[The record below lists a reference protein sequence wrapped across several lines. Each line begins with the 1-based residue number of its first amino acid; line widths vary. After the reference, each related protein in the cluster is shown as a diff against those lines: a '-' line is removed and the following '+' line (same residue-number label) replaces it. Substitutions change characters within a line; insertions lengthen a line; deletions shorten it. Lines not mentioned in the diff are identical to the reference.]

1 MRDVDVDVFPVCF
14 CPKSILVA
22 QSSENRTEYVCVCWP
37 HNYLFRRVLPCNQT
51 GIRKETP
58 YPYIQGNTLHCSS
71 KVCRHKYSSEN
82 ESVIRLHQILILY
95 CRLRAVPFSVCRI
108 ETWQS
113 SRERT
118 SREGG
123 SEWGLMLGVICP

>member
-1 MRDVDVDVFPVCF
+1 MRDVDVDVFQFVSARKAF
-14 CPKSILVA
+14 FVA

-37 HNYLFRRVLPCNQT
+37 HNYLCRRVLPCDQT

-82 ESVIRLHQILILY
+82 ESVI
-95 CRLRAVPFSVCRI
+95 
-108 ETWQS
+108 
-113 SRERT
+113 
-118 SREGG
+118 
-123 SEWGLMLGVICP
+123 